1 MNIGSTLKNSFKDP
15 KIKNALMSAAG
26 TAVGQIGGGA
36 IGGGLQSGVGD
47 TFSKLGGIV
56 SSIPGPIGMIGGA
69 SLGVL
74 GGVTNRLF
82 GSKLN
87 QENISNVNSTID
99 QLNSFQSDANNY
111 DDLANTWNN
120 TALGTSFDN
129 SYIGKNGVFNHS
141 ASKLANQLR
150 DKMNYANS
158 FVQNSLINNAN
169 NISNNTMNTLEANYN
184 AYGGLLNQFSN
195 GGGIHINPA
204 NRGKFNATKART
216 GKTTEELAH
225 SKNPLTRK
233 RAIFA
238 QNAAK
243 WHHAYGG
250 PINQFGGGGITVDDI
265 NNSIPATVIKTF
277 DPTGITSYYDVYQA
291 GKQMYQNPSWS
302 NAGKL
307 ALETLGA
314 VPLVGK
320 VGKVIKGVDRTAR
333 LLRNAKNAREATR
346 IRRASGLPTL
356 AFRSI
361 SGANDAVGSGL
372 YLYQRDHHQRAYGGD
387 LNSSDFTNGVT
398 FISEGGTHEENP
410 YGGIMIGTDKQ
421 GVPNMVEEG
430 EAIFNDYV
438 FSNRIKVP
446 KPLRKKLN
454 IKGGNKTTF
463 ADAAKNV
470 SKESEERPNDPISK
484 TGLEDSMMKLML
496 AQEIT
501 KQKNGMKDRQQ
512 QNTFATGGNFNT
524 GIGVYPDI
532 RSNLYQ
538 DEPFINT
545 SESALTPFSSNLDKP
560 ANPLN
565 FKSSYNEPLF
575 GFNKINTLYSKPL
588 GLTESIKPLKPVYNP
603 SVSASPVRLKGSTTS
618 ELEPTWMRYAP
629 VFATGAFSLTD
640 ALGLTN
646 KPDYSDANA
655 LLNAARSAGTYKPVS
670 YNPIGNYLTY
680 TPFDRDYYQ
689 NKANALT
696 GATRRNLIDTAGN
709 SRALAASLL
718 AADYNS
724 VDKLGELAKTAE
736 EYNLN
741 QRQKVEDF
749 NRATNQANSQGML
762 QADVANQSALADARN
777 SYLSG
782 IYNYAKLREEERQS
796 ATAARSANLTNFI
809 NSLGAI
815 GKENYSR
822 NMIMTDQSKYYSID
836 NKGNITYKRAYY
848 DLPTDQQRFV
858 TNSIIKHSLGG
869 FLK

>member
-1 MNIGSTLKNSFKDP
+1 MNIRNTFKNSFKDP
-15 KIKNALMSAAG
+15 KIKNTLMSAAG
-26 TAVGQIGGGA
+26 TAVGQIGGGV

-47 TFSKLGGIV
+47 TLNKLGGIV

-111 DDLANTWNN
+111 DDLANTWDN

-129 SYIGKNGVFNHS
+129 SYIGKNGVFNHN
-141 ASKLANQLR
+141 ASRLANQLR

-169 NISNNTMNTLEANYN
+169 NISNNTMNTLETNYN
-184 AYGGLLNQFSN
+184 
-195 GGGIHINPA
+195 
-204 NRGKFNATKART
+204 
-216 GKTTEELAH
+216 
-225 SKNPLTRK
+225 
-233 RAIFA
+233 
-238 QNAAK
+238 
-243 WHHAYGG
+243 AYGG

-265 NNSIPATVIKTF
+265 NNSVPGAIVKTL

-291 GKQMYQNPSWS
+291 GKQMYQNPNWS
-302 NAGKL
+302 NAGRL

-320 VGKVIKGVDRTAR
+320 IGKVIKGVDRTAR
-333 LLRNAKNAREATR
+333 LLRGAKNAREATR
-346 IRRASGLPTL
+346 IRRASGLQEL
-356 AFRSI
+356 ALRST
-361 SGANDAVGSGL
+361 SGANDAINTGQ
-372 YLYQRDHHQRAYGGD
+372 YHYQRDYHQRAYGGD
-387 LNSSDFTNGVT
+387 LNTNTSDFTNGVT
-398 FISEGGTHEENP
+398 FINEGGTHEENP
-410 YGGIMIGTDKQ
+410 YGGIMIGADKQ
-421 GVPNMVEEG
+421 GIPNMVEEG

-438 FSNRIKVP
+438 FSDRIKVP
-446 KPLRKKLN
+446 KSLRKKLN
-454 IKGGNKTTF
+454 IRGGNKTTF
-463 ADAAKNV
+463 ADAAKSV

-484 TGLEDSMMKLML
+484 TGLEDGMMKLML

-501 KQKNGMKDRQQ
+501 KQKNGIKDKQQ

-524 GIGVYPDI
+524 GIGIYPDI
-532 RSNLYQ
+532 RSKFYQ

-545 SESALTPFSSNLDKP
+545 NESVLTPFSSNLDKP
-560 ANPLN
+560 VNPLN
-565 FKSSYNEPLF
+565 FRNNYNEPLF
-575 GFNKINTLYSKPL
+575 GFNKTSMLESKPL
-588 GLTESIKPLKPVYNP
+588 SLTQTSRKINP
-603 SVSASPVRLKGSTTS
+603 ISNAKVLARPSTLKGSMS
-618 ELEPTWMRYAP
+618 NNELEPTWMRYAP

-655 LLNAARSAGTYKPVS
+655 ILNATRNAGTYKPVS

-680 TPFDRDYYQ
+680 TPFDRDYYI
-689 NKANALT
+689 NKGNALS
-696 GATRRNLIDTAGN
+696 GATRRNLMNTAGN

-736 EYNLN
+736 EYNLK
-741 QRQKVEDF
+741 QRQTVEDF
-749 NRATNQANSQGML
+749 NRATNQTNSQGML
-762 QADVANQSALADARN
+762 QADMANQSALANARN

-782 IYNYAKLREEERQS
+782 MFNYASLREKERQA

-822 NMIMTDQSKYYSID
+822 NMIVSDPSKYYSID
-836 NKGNITYKRAYY
+836 NRGNIMYKNNYY
-848 DLPTDQQRFV
+848 NLSPTQQQYID
-858 TNSIIKHSLGG
+858 NIIKASNG
-869 FLK
+869 K

>member
-111 DDLANTWNN
+111 DDLTNTWNN

-158 FVQNSLINNAN
+158 FAQNSLINNAN

-204 NRGKFNATKART
+204 NIGKFNATKART
-216 GKTTEELAH
+216 GKTTEELTH

-265 NNSIPATVIKTF
+265 NNSMPATVIKTL

-291 GKQMYQNPSWS
+291 GKRMYQNPSWS

-320 VGKVIKGVDRTAR
+320 VGKVIKATNQLHRALRLAKKTSHASRELVRYYTPGVIT
-333 LLRNAKNAREATR
+333 T
-346 IRRASGLPTL
+346 
-356 AFRSI
+356 
-361 SGANDAVGSGL
+361 GANIASSVIRNNSEDN
-372 YLYQRDHHQRAYGGD
+372 RRAYGGD
-387 LNSSDFTNGVT
+387 LNTNTSDFTNGIT
-398 FISEGGTHEENP
+398 FINEGGTHEENP

-446 KPLRKKLN
+446 KAIRKKL
-454 IKGGNKTTF
+454 KLGGNNKTTF
-463 ADAAKNV
+463 ADAAKSV

-512 QNTFATGGNFNT
+512 QNTFATGGSFNT

-588 GLTESIKPLKPVYNP
+588 GVTESIKPLKPVYNP

-696 GATRRNLIDTAGN
+696 GATRRNLMDTAGN

-762 QADVANQSALADARN
+762 QADMANQSALANARN

-782 IYNYAKLREEERQS
+782 IYNYANLREKERQS

>member
-15 KIKNALMSAAG
+15 KIKNALMSAVG

-47 TFSKLGGIV
+47 TFSKLGGIA

-69 SLGVL
+69 ALGVL

-87 QENISNVNSTID
+87 QENISSVNSTID

-111 DDLANTWNN
+111 DDLANTWSS
-120 TALGTSFDN
+120 TALGSSFDN

-150 DKMNYANS
+150 DKIDYANS
-158 FVQNSLINNAN
+158 FVQNSLTNNAN
-169 NISNNTMNTLEANYN
+169 NISNNTMNMLDANYS
-184 AYGGLLNQFSN
+184 AYGGLLNQFSS

-204 NRGKFNATKART
+204 NRGKFNATKERT
-216 GKTTEELAH
+216 GKTTEELTH

-250 PINQFGGGGITVDDI
+250 SINQFGEGGLTVDDI
-265 NNSIPATVIKTF
+265 NNSIPANVVKVL

-291 GKQMYQNPSWS
+291 GKKMYSNPSWS
-302 NAGKL
+302 NFGSL

-320 VGKVIKGVDRTAR
+320 VGKVIKATNQLHRALR
-333 LLRNAKNAREATR
+333 LAKKTSHASRELIRYYAPNVITTSANIAGAVINRNAAADDRR
-346 IRRASGLPTL
+346 INRRA
-356 AFRSI
+356 F
-361 SGANDAVGSGL
+361 
-372 YLYQRDHHQRAYGGD
+372 GGD

-398 FISEGGTHEENP
+398 FINEGGTHEENP

-421 GVPNMVEEG
+421 GIPNMVEEG

-446 KPLRKKLN
+446 KAIRKKFKL
-454 IKGGNKTTF
+454 GGTNKTTF
-463 ADAAKNV
+463 ADAAKSV

-484 TGLEDSMMKLML
+484 AGLEDGMMKLML

-501 KQKNGMKDRQQ
+501 KQKNEMRNRQQ
-512 QNTFATGGNFNT
+512 QNTFATGGGL
-524 GIGVYPDI
+524 GIYPDI
-532 RSNLYQ
+532 RSGLYQ
-538 DEPFINT
+538 NEPFINT
-545 SESALTPFSSNLDKP
+545 SESALTPFSSNLNKP
-560 ANPLN
+560 ANPLDFRN
-565 FKSSYNEPLF
+565 NYNEPLF
-575 GFNKINTLYSKPL
+575 GFNKTSTLESKPL
-588 GLTESIKPLKPVYNP
+588 PLTSAPRKLNPVFNAN
-603 SVSASPVRLKGSTTS
+603 VSAKPSTLKGSTGNNG
-618 ELEPTWMRYAP
+618 LEPTWMRYAP

-655 LLNAARSAGTYKPVS
+655 VLNAARNAGTYKPVS

-696 GATRRNLIDTAGN
+696 GATRRNLMNTAGN

-736 EYNLN
+736 EYNLK
-741 QRQKVEDF
+741 QRQTVEDF
-749 NRATNQANSQGML
+749 NRATNQTNSQGML
-762 QADVANQSALADARN
+762 QADMANQTALANARN

-782 IYNYAKLREEERQS
+782 MYNYASLREKERQA

-822 NMIMTDQSKYYSID
+822 NMIVSDPSKYYSID
-836 NKGNITYKRAYY
+836 NRGNVTYKNNYY
-848 DLPTDQQRFV
+848 NLPLAQQQYID
-858 TNSIIKHSLGG
+858 NIIKASNG
-869 FLK
+869 K